1 MARQLPDYDPEKD
14 GPYDTSKRRREIFKR
29 VYQKM
34 GHWRSLQEQ
43 GLMTQFIDAPE
54 EVGGVI
60 YYGDLLVGLPVL
72 RETAPQQYRAF
83 ERICLREYT
92 ESAATAE
99 ILPDS
104 KWSTP
109 VQQYSDEALRK
120 MIAAYDAVQS
130 GTWNPEGAVKK
141 KRRCAPPQRETPTV
155 TVDTTPEVP
164 EDVQDESLPKSSRI
178 AHLDW
183 TVCSAENQ
191 RLADYINKIAG
202 VGITGQQVK
211 ALAFLRKPW
220 YRSAEEQAV
229 RKEEAARKEAEKA
242 KYAYET
248 PEQREARFAAER
260 RLKAA
265 EAAAEKARKL
275 QEEVRDLRIA
285 AGLDP
290 ETGEPASAT

>member
-1 MARQLPDYDPEKD
+1 MGRQLPSYDPDKD

-29 VYQKM
+29 VYQNM
-34 GHWRSLQEQ
+34 ERWRAQQEDY
-43 GLMTQFIDAPE
+43 GMSPFMESPDGET
-54 EVGGVI
+54 I
-60 YYGDLLVGLPVL
+60 YYGDLMTGLPVL
-72 RETAPQQYRAF
+72 AATAPQQLKAF
-83 ERICLREYT
+83 ERICLKEYT

-109 VQQYSDEALRK
+109 VQQYSDDALRK
-120 MIAAYDAVQS
+120 MIAAYDAVQD
-130 GTWNPEGAVKK
+130 GTWDPVEAVKK
-141 KRRCAPPQRETPTV
+141 KKRRPPQPKEDPIVTSVETA
-155 TVDTTPEVP
+155 PEVP
-164 EDVQDESLPKSSRI
+164 EDVQDETPLKSSRI

-183 TVCSAENQ
+183 TTCSAENQ
-191 RLADYINKIAG
+191 RLADYINSIAN

-220 YRSAEEQAV
+220 YRSAEEQAI
-229 RKEEAARKEAEKA
+229 RKEEADRKEAEKA

-248 PEQREARFAAER
+248 DEQRAKRFEAAR

-265 EAAAEKARKL
+265 EAAQEKAR
-275 QEEVRDLRIA
+275 QAMEEVRQLRIE

-290 ETGEPASAT
+290 DTGEPANAA